1 VFGRFA
7 SQMHQA
13 ISHRDSLLQRSIVKL
28 QARPLL
34 DRRIIWLSSIA
45 GAVLVLIVY
54 LLVSPEHRSGSVL
67 LTVVAGIGALTFYLH
82 RRHIEDACLVK
93 ELLADFNDRYDK
105 MGTDLQFALSRNGD
119 FEKETQLKFV
129 RYFNLCAEEWLFW
142 RAGYIYDPVWEAWRN
157 GMKQYSRDKR
167 VMAIWE
173 RERETNSYYGFD
185 LGKVTSDL

>member
-1 VFGRFA
+1 
-7 SQMHQA
+7 M
-13 ISHRDSLLQRSIVKL
+13 KL
-28 QARPLL
+28 QERPLL
-34 DRRIIWLSSIA
+34 DRKIIWLSSIA

-54 LLVSPEHRSGSVL
+54 LLVSPERRSGSVL
-67 LTVVAGIGALTFYLH
+67 LTVVVGIGALTFYLH
-82 RRHIEDACLVK
+82 WRHVEDARLVK
-93 ELLADFNDRYDK
+93 ELLGDFNDRYDK

-157 GMKQYSRDKR
+157 GMRQYARDKR

-185 LGKVTSDL
+185 LREIAS

>member
-1 VFGRFA
+1 
-7 SQMHQA
+7 MHQT
-13 ISHRDSLLQRSIVKL
+13 ITPRDSLLQRSIVKL
-28 QARPLL
+28 QERPLL

-45 GAVLVLIVY
+45 GAVIVLIVY

-82 RRHIEDACLVK
+82 KRHVEDARLVK
-93 ELLADFNDRYDK
+93 ELLEEFNQRYDAL
-105 MGTDLQFALSRNGD
+105 GTDLQFALSRNGE

-142 RAGYIYDPVWEAWRN
+142 RAGYIYDPVWDAWKN
-157 GMKQYSRDKR
+157 GMKQYAKDRR

-173 RERETNSYYGFD
+173 NEKLTDSYYGFD
-185 LGKVTSDL
+185 FRGITSTT

>member
-1 VFGRFA
+1 
-7 SQMHQA
+7 MHQA

-82 RRHIEDACLVK
+82 RRHIEDARLVK

-167 VMAIWE
+167 VMAIWDAE
-173 RERETNSYYGFD
+173 AKSESYYGFD
-185 LGKVTSDL
+185 LGKVTSDQ